1 MSDTIYCDSVQN
13 ASEILRHA
21 LYYAET
27 NGWHVFPSPP
37 GTKKSHKS
45 AEYSDGRP
53 WGTTR
58 DLDEIRRDFEQWPDA
73 NVGIVCGEISGIFV
87 VEADTLAGH
96 GKDGFA
102 ALAAMEAKHGP
113 LPATLQAESPSG
125 SVHFYFR
132 YPGFHVK
139 TSASEIAP
147 GIDVRGDGGMVIA
160 PPSVKP
166 GSGAYKWRSI
176 LPIADAPA
184 WLLDMVKAP
193 KHSTRAI
200 GIAREA
206 PAGLR
211 PPDDTHAARIL
222 KAACEKV
229 LAAESG
235 MRNAALNAQAFFV
248 GQYVGSGEI
257 GRDVAIYD
265 LLTACDVSG
274 LLNDDGEPQCKATI
288 LSGLDKGA
296 KKPAPP
302 IFTSVP
308 IVGGAPSIVPGLPPL
323 PTTLTAAFT
332 NQRPAWHHDCLTDG
346 NGKIMPVVANAIVA
360 IQNEPRIANSIAFD
374 EMMWVPML
382 VGSIDDGSVFP
393 RPLKETDVIKV
404 QRWMQIAGIKRI
416 GKETVRDAVDI
427 CAEERSFHPV
437 RNYLKALQWD
447 GLPRLD
453 TWLAM
458 HLGAEATPYTRVVGR
473 MFLVS
478 MVARIFRPG
487 CKADHMLILEG
498 SQGLLKSSACNVLA
512 GTWFSDDMPDI
523 TMKDAKQHLRGKWL
537 IEVAEMHAMSRA
549 DTTLLKSFITRTE
562 ERYRPSFGRLE
573 VSEPRQCVFIGTT
586 NQDVYLRDE
595 TGGRR
600 FWPVKCGH
608 IDIAKLTADRDQLF
622 AEAVHLYQAGEPWW
636 PTKDVER
643 EHIQPQ
649 QASRY
654 EPDAWEENISK
665 YLAGKTDVTIG
676 EVANRALQLT
686 TDRIGT
692 ADSRRIAAALDHL
705 NWKRGKVT
713 GQRRP
718 WHPAN
723 LARFSGT

>member
-1 MSDTIYCDSVQN
+1 V
-13 ASEILRHA
+13 
-21 LYYAET
+21 
-27 NGWHVFPSPP
+27 
-37 GTKKSHKS
+37 
-45 AEYSDGRP
+45 
-53 WGTTR
+53 
-58 DLDEIRRDFEQWPDA
+58 
-73 NVGIVCGEISGIFV
+73 SGIF
-87 VEADTLAGH
+87 ALDIDTPDGH
-96 GKDGFA
+96 GRDGFA
-102 ALAAMEAKHGP
+102 SLAALVAKHGP
-113 LPATLQAESPSG
+113 LPETAQTESPSG
-125 SVHFYFR
+125 SVHYLFR
-132 YPGFHVK
+132 HPGFHVK
-139 TSASEIAP
+139 NSESKIGP
-147 GIDVRGDGGMVIA
+147 GIDVRGDGGMVVA

-166 GSGAYKWRSI
+166 GKGAYKWRR
-176 LPIADAPA
+176 PVAVVDAPA
-184 WLLDMVKAP
+184 WLLDLVKAP
-193 KHSTRAI
+193 ERRILAA

-211 PPDDTHAARIL
+211 PADGSHAAKVL
-222 KAACEKV
+222 KVACEKV
-229 LAAESG
+229 IAAESG
-235 MRNAALNAQAFFV
+235 TRNGALNTQAFFV
-248 GQYVGSGEI
+248 GQHVGSGEI
-257 GRDVAIYD
+257 GRDIAIND
-265 LLTACDVSG
+265 LLLACDENG
-274 LLNDDGEPQCKATI
+274 LIADDGEPQCLATI
-288 LSGLDKGA
+288 RSGLDKGA
-296 KKPAPP
+296 KHPAPP
-302 IFTSVP
+302 MFAGVAVLAP
-308 IVGGAPSIVPGLPPL
+308 GDAPPLQPGMPPCPVGAPPL
-323 PTTLTAAFT
+323 PTTLTDAFT
-332 NQRPAWHHDCLTDG
+332 NERPAWHHDCLTDG
-346 NGKIMPVVANAIVA
+346 NGKIIPVVANAIVA
-360 IQNEPRIANSIAFD
+360 IQNEPRIANAIAFD
-374 EMMWVPML
+374 EMQWVPML
-382 VGSIDDGSVFP
+382 VGPIGDGSVFP
-393 RPLKETDVIKV
+393 RPLKDTDVVKV

-437 RNYLKALQWD
+437 RDYLKALQWD
-447 GLPRLD
+447 RLPRLD
-453 TWLAM
+453 TWLAAY
-458 HLGAEATPYTRVVGR
+458 LSAEVTPYTSAIGR

-498 SQGLLKSSACNVLA
+498 SQGLLKSTACNVLA

-562 ERYRPSFGRLE
+562 ERYRPSHGRLE

-600 FWPVKCGH
+600 FWPVKCGR
-608 IDIAKLTADRDQLF
+608 IDIANLTAVRDQLF

-654 EPDAWEENISK
+654 EPDAWEESIAK

-676 EVANRALQLT
+676 EVANRALNLT

-692 ADSRRIAAALDHL
+692 ADSRRIAATLDHL
-705 NWKRGKVT
+705 NWKRGKIT

-723 LARFSGT
+723 LARFL